1 LEEVSS
7 KEEPAQQACL
17 DDGDT
22 TDLENESIKNDGD
35 TSDDWSDGNDGRDD
49 NNDGSDD
56 QFSNKAFD

>member
-1 LEEVSS
+1 
-7 KEEPAQQACL
+7 L